1 METTVFE
8 LNARA
13 HNQVFDGA
21 GDKEFARV
29 RERGHSMGDDHCE
42 SCDVLVSELD
52 LSGMNAGAHLE
63 TEASAG
69 VADGS
74 CARDSPP
81 RSVEG
86 GQRAIAGRLDQLASE
101 AGQLPIDGGVVAVE
115 DLLPAPVTKAA
126 GLLGGAHDR

>member
-29 RERGHSMGDDHCE
+29 RERGDSMGDDHCE
-42 SCDVLVSELD
+42 TCDVLVSELD

-63 TEASAG
+63 T
-69 VADGS
+69 
-74 CARDSPP
+74 P
-81 RSVEG
+81 
-86 GQRAIAGRLDQLASE
+86 
-101 AGQLPIDGGVVAVE
+101 LPTAVE
-115 DLLPAPVTKAA
+115 VMGLEPHDFYVANVTRASQRPGFDHRGWSVA
-126 GLLGGAHDR
+126 FE